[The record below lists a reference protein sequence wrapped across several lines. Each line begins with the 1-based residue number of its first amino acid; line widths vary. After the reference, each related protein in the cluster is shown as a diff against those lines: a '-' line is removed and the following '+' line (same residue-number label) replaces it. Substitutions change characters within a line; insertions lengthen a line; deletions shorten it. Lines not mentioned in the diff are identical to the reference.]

1 MKAFTR
7 HIALAAVAA
16 VALGLPLAAAAAPSG
31 PQGRTWAEIAKLPDW
46 GGVWDTDWSKLFG
59 PGGRTQPDLTPAYKA
74 QYDAWKA
81 AQKEGENLQ
90 TTTAN
95 CLPPGIPQ
103 IMQQPYPMEFL
114 FTPGKVTIA
123 IEAYNQMRRV
133 FTDGRPHP
141 KDPDPL
147 WYGHSIGHWDNGD
160 LIIDTVGFDT
170 ATEIAPGVHHSDKMH
185 TVERVHLLD
194 PNRMEITTT
203 ITDPEALAKPYVVK
217 MQYVRHRDWDIK
229 EYICEQNN
237 HDHSDA
243 EGRPSMKLN

>member
-1 MKAFTR
+1 MKRIKR
-7 HIALAAVAA
+7 HI
-16 VALGLPLAAAAAPSG
+16 GFAAAAVVLCLAGGASGAQPGG

-59 PGGRTQPDLTPAYKA
+59 APREQPQLTPAYAAKFKA
-74 QYDAWKA
+74 YNDAK
-81 AQKEGENLQ
+81 KEGENTQ
-90 TTTAN
+90 TSTAN
-95 CLPPGIPQ
+95 CLPPGVPQ
-103 IMQQPYPMEFL
+103 IMAQPYPVEFL

-133 FTDGRPHP
+133 YTDGRPHP
-141 KDPDPL
+141 ADPDPL
-147 WYGHSIGHWDNGD
+147 WYGHSIGHWEGPD
-160 LIIDTVGFDT
+160 LVIDTVGFDP
-170 ATEIAPGVHHSDKMH
+170 ATDIAPGIGHSDKMH
-185 TVERVHLLD
+185 TVERVHLLTPD
-194 PNRMEITTT
+194 RMEITTT
-203 ITDPEALAKPYVVK
+203 IDDPEALAKPYVTK